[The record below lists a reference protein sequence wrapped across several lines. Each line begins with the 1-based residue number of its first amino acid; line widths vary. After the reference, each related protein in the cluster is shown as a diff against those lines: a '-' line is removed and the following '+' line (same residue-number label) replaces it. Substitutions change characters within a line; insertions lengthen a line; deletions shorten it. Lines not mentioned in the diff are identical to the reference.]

1 MLGTGRSY
9 SGSQYR
15 YDPERGYNTWI
26 QNYSSSAYVADNISD
41 NTTWQVTDNT
51 SMIFNWVNDNG
62 TSYDNIS
69 FYPEQAFV

>member
-1 MLGTGRSY
+1 MEMGNLLGY
-9 SGSQYR
+9 EDLIVVHQYR

-62 TSYDNIS
+62 TSYDNI
-69 FYPEQAFV
+69 FILP